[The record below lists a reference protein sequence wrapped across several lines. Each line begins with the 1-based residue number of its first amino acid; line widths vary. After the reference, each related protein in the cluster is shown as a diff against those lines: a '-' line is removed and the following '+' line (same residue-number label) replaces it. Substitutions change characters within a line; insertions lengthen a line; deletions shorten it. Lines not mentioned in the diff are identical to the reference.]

1 MTDSIT
7 EKECITDFFNSNAG
21 LNFTKILLTILKDP
35 VTYTDSPDVVGYEVV
50 RAEFG
55 IRLLPDKVVP

>member
-1 MTDSIT
+1 MYYR
-7 EKECITDFFNSNAG
+7 FFS
-21 LNFTKILLTILKDP
+21 TLTLALTLPKFLAILKDP